1 MINDIINGIASALH
15 QRFGAEYAI
24 YKEDIS
30 QGFTEPCFSI
40 VLIRSEKVPYLKN
53 RYLLKHRFDV
63 HFFPKPGKNKKSECY
78 DVADTL
84 HSTLEYINVLDFSFR
99 GTKMTS
105 EIVDG
110 VLHFFVEYDK
120 FIGVAQ
126 EVESQ
131 FMESLTNNLIVE
143 E

>member
-1 MINDIINGIASALH
+1 MTNDIIDGIAAALH
-15 QRFGAEYAI
+15 QKYGAGYAI

-40 VLIRSEKVPYLKN
+40 VLIRSERVPYLKG

-84 HSTLEYINVLDFSFR
+84 QSTLEYINVLDISFR

-110 VLHFFVEYDK
+110 VLHFFVEYDV
-120 FIGVAQ
+120 FIGSQ
-126 EVESQ
+126 ETESQ
-131 FMESLTNNLIVE
+131 FMESLTNNTIVE

>member
-15 QRFGAEYAI
+15 QQFGAEYAI

-30 QGFTEPCFSI
+30 QGFQEPCFSI
-40 VLIRSEKVPYLKN
+40 VLIRSETVPYLKG
-53 RYLLKHRFDV
+53 RYLFKHRFDV

-78 DVADTL
+78 EVADTL
-84 HSTLEYINVLDFSFR
+84 HSTLECINVLDFSLR

-105 EIVDG
+105 ELVDG
-110 VLHFFVEYDK
+110 VLHFFVEYER
-120 FIGVAQ
+120 FIGTQ
-126 EVESQ
+126 KSESQ
-131 FMESLTNNLIVE
+131 FMESLTTNTIVE